1 MKTILNSKGV
11 LIDDFDLLIG
21 ATALTYNMIMVTD
34 NVKHFSP
41 VSIFASRQCKYNHLL
56 FANST
61 LSFRGACDE
70 ESLPSYVR
78 RRDSSSQAPL
88 NDG

>member
-61 LSFRGACDE
+61 LSFCHSE
-70 ESLPSYVR
+70 ELATKNLFPHYVR
-78 RRDSSSQAPL
+78 KRDSSLRSE
-88 NDG
+88 